1 MDLQKK
7 IEYIATQNGL
17 DTALEK
23 LHEECS
29 EFTTAWIH
37 FQSRGDD
44 WVEELADVMIL
55 VKQIE
60 FLLNKP
66 ENESN
71 RYLRKCVQEE
81 MERKADRQMKRIQ
94 EVRMKRLEVE

>member
-1 MDLQKK
+1 MDLQEK
-7 IEYIATQNGL
+7 IEYIATQNGV
-17 DTALEK
+17 DAALEK

-60 FLLNKP
+60 FHAERTPVLKAKL
-66 ENESN
+66 
-71 RYLRKCVQEE
+71 EE
-81 MERKADRQMKRIQ
+81 EIERKVDRQIRRIND
-94 EVRMKRLEVE
+94 EKA

>member
-7 IEYIATQNGL
+7 IEYIATQNGI

-60 FLLNKP
+60 FQIERNLDLKAK
-66 ENESN
+66 
-71 RYLRKCVQEE
+71 LEE
-81 MERKADRQMKRIQ
+81 EIERKVERQVRRIRG
-94 EVRMKRLEVE
+94 EET